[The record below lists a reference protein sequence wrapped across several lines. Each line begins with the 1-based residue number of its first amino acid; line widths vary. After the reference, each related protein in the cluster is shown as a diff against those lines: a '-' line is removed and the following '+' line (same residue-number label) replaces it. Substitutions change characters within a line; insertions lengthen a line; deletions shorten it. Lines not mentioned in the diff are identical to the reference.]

1 MEIAQMKRILFVA
14 VVLPL
19 LLSACGAAATPT
31 TDPALIQASAVAAAN
46 TMVAL
51 TQAAV
56 PTETAVPPTPLPS
69 PTPLPPPTLLAL
81 PTLQLLASPTISI
94 APIGATAA
102 GDNCQ
107 SPLVPNPDGPT
118 TSVRIVNATKGS
130 VILSL
135 YLQKTSFGECG
146 YRSFNLAA
154 NNSTTADLPKGC
166 YSAGAFVTEPK
177 KEYKAFGSGCFLQ
190 DGKATVTVQSDGSIR
205 LAQ

>member
-1 MEIAQMKRILFVA
+1 MKRILFVA
-14 VVLPL
+14 VVLAL
-19 LLSACGAAATPT
+19 LLSGCGAAATPT

-56 PTETAVPPTPLPS
+56 PTDTAEPPTPLPS
-69 PTPLPPPTLLAL
+69 PTPLPIPTLLEL
-81 PTLQLLASPTISI
+81 PTLALLASPTII
-94 APIGATAA
+94 VAPPSGGTS
-102 GDNCQ
+102 DNCQ
-107 SPLVPNPDGPT
+107 SPLVPNPEGPT
-118 TSVRIVNATKGS
+118 TSVHIVNATKGS

-146 YRSFNLAA
+146 YRSYNLAA

-190 DGKATVTVQSDGSIR
+190 DSKATVTVQSDGSIR
-205 LAQ
+205 MDQ